1 MNMYTVIKRLFD
13 VILSFLTI
21 FLFFP
26 FFIIIALILKL
37 TSEGYV
43 FYFQDRIGYKNCIFK
58 IWKFATMLKASPSL
72 GTGSLTLTND
82 WRVTPLGKY
91 LRITKINELP
101 QIVNIFL
108 GDMSFVGPRPL
119 MKVDFEKFSPEIQ
132 KTFYNQKPGL
142 TGIGSIVFRDEEK
155 FMSQTTMD
163 PHEFDKLFVAPYK
176 GALELWYQ
184 QHCSLNTDFLIIF
197 LTIATLILPNNNL
210 AFKVFKDLPSKPL
223 IFV

>member
-1 MNMYTVIKRLFD
+1 MYTVIKRLFD

-119 MKVDFEKFSPEIQ
+119 MKVDFEKFSPEIL

>member
-1 MNMYTVIKRLFD
+1 
-13 VILSFLTI
+13 
-21 FLFFP
+21 
-26 FFIIIALILKL
+26 
-37 TSEGYV
+37 
-43 FYFQDRIGYKNCIFK
+43 
-58 IWKFATMLKASPSL
+58 MLKASPSL